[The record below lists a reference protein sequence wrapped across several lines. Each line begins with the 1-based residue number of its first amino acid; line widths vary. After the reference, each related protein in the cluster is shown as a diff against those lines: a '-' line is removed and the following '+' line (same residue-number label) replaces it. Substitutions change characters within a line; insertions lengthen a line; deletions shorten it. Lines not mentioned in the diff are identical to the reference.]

1 MAMPTEN
8 HLPALT
14 ATAEAFLGHKYEYI
28 IVGGGTAGLV
38 VAARLTENPDV
49 TVGVLEVGQNHLGDP
64 LIDIPVSKISGE
76 FIRWNLS

>member
-1 MAMPTEN
+1 MPTEN

-38 VAARLTENPDV
+38 VAARLTER
-49 TVGVLEVGQNHLGDP
+49 TLMSL
-64 LIDIPVSKISGE
+64 LAYSKWARTI
-76 FIRWNLS
+76 